1 MCFPGTPRRCA
12 TSGRRSPRR
21 AYALLIGD
29 VSPRWLLA
37 THSAGFQAHRVT
49 DVSETLVTYR
59 DEATGERVGLAA
71 ADVGEWTAA
80 TASLLTSECGLGPG
94 ARVAVL
100 LPPHW
105 QTAVVLLG
113 AWSAGIEVSFRG
125 WATAGLSPAGPE
137 VDASFVAF
145 GRIGSWLD
153 AMPSARHQFAL
164 FRPGAPAAARPPRSA
179 VERPEGSA
187 VGSPEGSAVL
197 RPEGSGVGSPQRSG
211 VGSPQRSGVG
221 SPERP
226 AVGRPLRTAVERPE
240 RPADRTEGTA
250 TGRPEGA
257 RALLHNSDFSDI
269 PDGYRDFMAAVQPHL
284 GVAAP
289 RFAAGAGDAAGAD
302 GTTFG
307 EYGALAAEIAARNG
321 IRAGD
326 RVLVDV
332 STSEQP
338 LTWLLAPLSAG
349 ASVVLGDN
357 IDPVRLN
364 ALIAS
369 EKITRVMR

>member
-1 MCFPGTPRRCA
+1 
-12 TSGRRSPRR
+12 
-21 AYALLIGD
+21 
-29 VSPRWLLA
+29 
-37 THSAGFQAHRVT
+37 VT

-59 DEATGERVGLAA
+59 DEATGDRVGLAA
-71 ADVGEWTAA
+71 ADVAEWTAA

-145 GRIGSWLD
+145 SRIGSWLD
-153 AMPSARHQFAL
+153 SVPSARHQFAL
-164 FRPGAPAAARPPRSA
+164 FRPGAPGAGRPDRTAAR
-179 VERPEGSA
+179 RPGGA
-187 VGSPEGSAVL
+187 
-197 RPEGSGVGSPQRSG
+197 
-211 VGSPQRSGVG
+211 
-221 SPERP
+221 
-226 AVGRPLRTAVERPE
+226 RTAS
-240 RPADRTEGTA
+240 
-250 TGRPEGA
+250 
-257 RALLHNSDFSDI
+257 HNSGLSDI
-269 PDGYRDFMAAVQPHL
+269 PDGYRDFLAAVQPHL
-284 GVAAP
+284 GAAAP

-338 LTWLLAPLSAG
+338 LTWLLAPLSVG

-357 IDPVRLN
+357 IDPVRLD